1 MYRKL
6 LALGIVSLILFVSLL
21 VYVGIQNIN
30 DDVTVLDSV
39 IQPLVKT
46 DETTETATDTATD
59 TASTTTSEVPTTEE
73 SPDITEN
80 APYYSATEVAK
91 YLHFYAT
98 LPPNYLTKAEARDL
112 GWDADKGNLWDV
124 TEKGVIGGDRFGN
137 REGLLPDAAQRVWYE
152 CDVNYKG
159 VYRNA
164 MRLVYSNDGL
174 IYYTDDHYASFKKLY
189 D

>member
-1 MYRKL
+1 MQRKL
-6 LALGIVSLILFVSLL
+6 LAFGIVSLILFVSIL

-30 DDVTVLDSV
+30 DDVTVVDSV
-39 IQPLVKT
+39 IQPLVMT
-46 DETTETATDTATD
+46 DETTETAPEA
-59 TASTTTSEVPTTEE
+59 ASTTAIEVPTTEE
-73 SPDITEN
+73 APDITEN
-80 APYYSATEVAK
+80 VPYYSATEVAK
-91 YLHFYAT
+91 YLHFYAS

-159 VYRNA
+159 GYRNA